1 MFVVYRSWNELAEE
15 RGRTTRKIVNYKA
28 EKGTGVLAL
37 WWCNWHTSFHLDWL
51 RVNPFRGV
59 GGAMLVTLFTL
70 LTGALAVQNDTA
82 SSPVLSYVRVDFI

>member
-1 MFVVYRSWNELAEE
+1 M
-15 RGRTTRKIVNYKA
+15 
-28 EKGTGVLAL
+28 
-37 WWCNWHTSFHLDWL
+37 
-51 RVNPFRGV
+51 NPFRGV